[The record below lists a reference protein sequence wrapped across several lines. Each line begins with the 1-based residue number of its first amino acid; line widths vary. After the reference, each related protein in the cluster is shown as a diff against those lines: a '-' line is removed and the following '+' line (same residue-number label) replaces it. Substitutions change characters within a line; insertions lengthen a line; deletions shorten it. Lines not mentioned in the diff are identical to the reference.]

1 MPDALT
7 DLSAALDAA
16 ASALTPLLPSENGL
30 TPAGPASAVADLRP
44 VLPGAGAR
52 LVASG
57 VGGLDGSTLVVA
69 LAEEL
74 ADILEQGPRGMLDL
88 AEVLRPA
95 LSAALDAMA
104 ARLGP
109 LSLGPTSVLP
119 AGAPAPAGDAV
130 AAALV
135 DGDRAAVA
143 VALVLPAGTL
153 AAAAPPAPA
162 AAVPPSGAPGAAAP
176 AAMPAAF
183 DPLGAGSLP
192 TGNGFHRSLEV
203 LHDVEMGVT
212 AELGRTRLTVR
223 TLLGLV
229 PGSVVELDR
238 AAGSQVDLL
247 VNGTLIARGEVVVID
262 DEFGVRISE
271 VVGGGMGGEV
281 RR

>member
-1 MPDALT
+1 MPDPLS

-30 TPAGPASAVADLRP
+30 SLGGPASAVADLRP
-44 VLPGAGAR
+44 TLPGGDAR
-52 LVASG
+52 IVASG
-57 VGGLDGSTLVVA
+57 IGGLDGSTLVVA
-69 LAEEL
+69 LAADL

-95 LSAALDAMA
+95 LSAALESMA
-104 ARLGP
+104 GRLGP
-109 LSLGPTSVLP
+109 LSLGATSVVGP
-119 AGAPAPAGDAV
+119 DEGPPGGDAV
-130 AAALV
+130 AAQLV
-135 DGDRAAVA
+135 DGDRVAVT
-143 VALVLPAGTL
+143 VALVVPAAGPL
-153 AAAAPPAPA
+153 AAGADPAPA
-162 AAVPPSGAPGAAAP
+162 AQPAAP
-176 AAMPAAF
+176 APAAVAALASF
-183 DPLGAGSLP
+183 DPLGAGLP
-192 TGNGFHRSLEV
+192 GGPAGNGVHRSLEV

-229 PGSVVELDR
+229 PGAVVELDR

-271 VVGGGMGGEV
+271 VVGGLGAEG